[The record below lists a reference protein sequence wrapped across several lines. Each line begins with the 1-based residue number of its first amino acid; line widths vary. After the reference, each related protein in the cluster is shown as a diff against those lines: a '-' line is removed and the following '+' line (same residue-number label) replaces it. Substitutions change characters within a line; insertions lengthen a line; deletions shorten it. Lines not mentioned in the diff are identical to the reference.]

1 MKITDVIRKIIDI
14 IDQEEDAVEQ
24 QPRAEPDVT
33 AVISNNDEL
42 ARIIQIAGL
51 LPTDEPAE
59 YANEPEEKYADID
72 SVTTCAGGG
81 VNGPKHPADIR
92 GSTQSMYPGKVW
104 GAQ

>member
-1 MKITDVIRKIIDI
+1 MRITDVIRAVIDMV
-14 IDQEEDAVEQ
+14 DSAEQPQQE
-24 QPRAEPDVT
+24 QPRSEPDVT